1 MNGKPPFAGGS
12 CSWYIEGHPP
22 CGKPA
27 HRVKVLMAA
36 GPRAGQ
42 VGEVDWCD
50 EHEKMF
56 YAQQSDEYLN

>member
-1 MNGKPPFAGGS
+1 
-12 CSWYIEGHPP
+12 
-22 CGKPA
+22 
-27 HRVKVLMAA
+27 MAA